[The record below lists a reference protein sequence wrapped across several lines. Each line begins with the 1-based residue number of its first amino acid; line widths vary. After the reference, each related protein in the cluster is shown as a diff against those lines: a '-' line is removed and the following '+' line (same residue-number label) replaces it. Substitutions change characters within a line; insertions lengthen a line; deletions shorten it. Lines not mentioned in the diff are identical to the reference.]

1 MMHDR
6 SKELYS
12 KVRHRALEGQ
22 VWSLLTRRS
31 RGLLSLTELT
41 QECAVS
47 SSSDAGI
54 RTVPIKQIRGSEGRS
69 HDFDRDFNP
78 LQDHTRMRWL
88 GIAAARQAGK
98 SLPPV
103 SLIQVGD
110 VYFVRDGHHR
120 ISVARAIGQCDI
132 EAEVTVW
139 QVARPLPWETQAPAK
154 APRHRSREPQMHR
167 LARKV
172 REGAANLQ
180 RQSRIALH
188 GLLAFARPS

>member
-1 MMHDR
+1 MMYDR
-6 SKELYS
+6 SRELYLQ
-12 KVRHRALEGQ
+12 VRHRALQGQ

-31 RGLLSLTELT
+31 RGLLSLTEVT
-41 QECAVS
+41 EKCTVS
-47 SSSDAGI
+47 SSSDAGV
-54 RTVPIKQIRGSEGRS
+54 RTVPIKHIRGSEGRS
-69 HDFDRDFNP
+69 HDFDRDFSP

-103 SLIQVGD
+103 SLVQVGD

-139 QVARPLPWETQAPAK
+139 QVAGPLPWEIQAPAR
-154 APRHRSREPQMHR
+154 APRHRRREPQIQR
-167 LARKV
+167 LARKF
-172 REGAANLQ
+172 REGVANLQ

-188 GLLAFARPS
+188 GLLAIARPS